1 MGIIF
6 GYEKTNLEI
15 CFIPNVKIDYKKSNL
30 LLFQASILFLDILNI
45 KLLSLIAHLMVI
57 ASVGHRWIVRIVA
70 VVVVSAVIPV
80 VRVERC
86 HTQGS

>member
-1 MGIIF
+1 MGVIF

-15 CFIPNVKIDYKKSNL
+15 CFIPNVKIDYKKAICYFSKL
-30 LLFQASILFLDILNI
+30 VSYSLTFSLNI

-70 VVVVSAVIPV
+70 VIVVSAVIPV
-80 VRVERC
+80 VRV
-86 HTQGS
+86 